1 MILCFCA
8 QTIEEEKVIRRRS
21 LPARTGG
28 SRTEATVP
36 GGQNSCLDPASDPIY
51 AALTKTPSDKVGRR
65 DIFALLTMVPTV
77 ECAIN
82 KATQLRQLLAQASL
96 FPSA

>member
-28 SRTEATVP
+28 SRAEATVP
-36 GGQNSCLDPASDPIY
+36 GRNSCLDPASDPIY

-96 FPSA
+96 FPYV